1 VHPSVN
7 FWYPTLNFQHPAKN
21 RTTALASRVAPGP
34 RWKARRV
41 NASNGSAAKTRSS
54 STGSDYP
61 IAGVVQ
67 IQADRVKALFSL

>member
-1 VHPSVN
+1 
-7 FWYPTLNFQHPAKN
+7 LNFQHPAKN
-21 RTTALASRVAPGP
+21 RTTADRQVRRVAPGP

-41 NASNGSAAKTRSS
+41 NVSNGSAAMTRSS